1 MEITLGRNKSP
12 MIYGQDA
19 APKTFAFRFHFVGL
33 IRAVFMY
40 TMTKSQCFD
49 TSSSPD
55 KCDGEER
62 RGGGGGDFKRPRK
75 KIEKKEKNQ
84 MMQGR
89 VEKLEGGCRRDLEFG
104 KYLILP
110 KLI

>member
-1 MEITLGRNKSP
+1 

-62 RGGGGGDFKRPRK
+62 RGGEFQKAQEKTGKKKKK
-75 KIEKKEKNQ
+75 KIK
-84 MMQGR
+84 
-89 VEKLEGGCRRDLEFG
+89 
-104 KYLILP
+104 
-110 KLI
+110 